1 MPNTSSY
8 SRDLACF
15 RTPQARRQPGKRFL
29 RHPIA
34 VSPSVSC
41 SSCLPRPGVVVTGVT
56 VGGPVEG
63 GLLCREGLTT
73 WGALPVTANGSGQSA
88 SRRASGFAWLFLPSP
103 Q

>member
-63 GLLCREGLTT
+63 G
-73 WGALPVTANGSGQSA
+73 ASLPRRPHDMGSST
-88 SRRASGFAWLFLPSP
+88 RDR
-103 Q
+103 